1 MSIKNTPGS
10 SKAIWVHVILNNSR
24 TDMLSRGNN
33 DLIMYV
39 SGLVNQPSQ
48 AFCPSTWRQRAEGKG
63 MVVSAGATTE
73 TAPSPFSS
81 GNLDMRGTYR
91 NYTPSHFP

>member
-1 MSIKNTPGS
+1 ME
-10 SKAIWVHVILNNSR
+10 LNCSR
-24 TDMLSRGNN
+24 NYMLSSRNEIGV
-33 DLIMYV
+33 MYV

-48 AFCPSTWRQRAEGKG
+48 ACCPSTWRQRAEGKG